1 MSVEIYGHFF
11 VRIKFYVV
19 SYPRA
24 VRLMPRRAVEVFSSG
39 KDEATFCLTV

>member
-1 MSVEIYGHFF
+1 MMSVEIYGHFCAYK
-11 VRIKFYVV
+11 IYVV